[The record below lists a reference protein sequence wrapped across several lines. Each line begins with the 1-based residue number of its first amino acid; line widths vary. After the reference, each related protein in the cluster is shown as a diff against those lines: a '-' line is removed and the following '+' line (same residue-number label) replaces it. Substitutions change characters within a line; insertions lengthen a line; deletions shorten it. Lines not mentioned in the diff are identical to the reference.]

1 MDIMTPDQFRR
12 LQHHAKGTKREHEL
26 QAACV
31 QWFRLQHR
39 HYAPL
44 LIAVPNGAALLNGG
58 KGWATLKAEGAVAG
72 AADLLLLVPR
82 GAFGYLAIEMK
93 TPVGRQRARQREWG
107 EAVRAAG
114 GQYAVCR
121 STFGFEEL
129 VNAYLTGNK

>member
-1 MDIMTPDQFRR
+1 MEVLTPDQFRR
-12 LQHHAKGTKREHEL
+12 LQHHAKGSRREHEL

-39 HYAPL
+39 HYASL

-58 KGWATLKAEGAVAG
+58 KGWAELKAEGAVAG

-107 EAVRAAG
+107 G
-114 GQYAVCR
+114 GGEGGGRTVC
-121 STFGFEEL
+121 G
-129 VNAYLTGNK
+129 V